1 MPITDEDYFR
11 RYLDDPGDTQV
22 INFSDAE
29 IPVGTVDGV
38 NVTFSLSAI
47 PSPGSS
53 LKVWVNG
60 LRLEPFIDYSI
71 VGSVLVMVTAPIVGD
86 AWFVDYRY

>member
-22 INFSDAE
+22 INFADAE

-47 PSPGSS
+47 PNPGSS
-53 LKVWVNG
+53 LKVYMNG
-60 LRLEPFIDYSI
+60 LRLDPIIDYGLT
-71 VGSVLVMVTAPIVGD
+71 GSVLVFVTAPIPGD
-86 AWFVDYRY
+86 IWFVDYRY